1 MLADFCLICFL
12 LAEYCIVLVE
22 VCIVELWQKSI
33 VAEYGKMLSSWSV
46 ADCGGMYSKAVE
58 CSRKYCKIVEWC
70 GMNSRWIGKKC
81 TEFEQ

>member
-1 MLADFCLICFL
+1 
-12 LAEYCIVLVE
+12 
-22 VCIVELWQKSI
+22 
-33 VAEYGKMLSSWSV
+33 MLSSWSV

-58 CSRKYCKIVEWC
+58 SSRKYCKIVEWC